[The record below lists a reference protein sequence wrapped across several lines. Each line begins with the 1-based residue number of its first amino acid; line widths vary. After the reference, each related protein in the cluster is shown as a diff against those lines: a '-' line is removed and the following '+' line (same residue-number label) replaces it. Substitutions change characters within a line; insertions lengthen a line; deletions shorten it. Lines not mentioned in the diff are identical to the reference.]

1 MNADPKLN
9 KAAAKAAPGA
19 GPPDYTGCN
28 ATPSNCNA
36 LHRHK
41 ELGPRQQELYEEVAA
56 AVFSLTQRGIR
67 PTNALIRESLG
78 GGSMSTIAPVLH
90 AVMADNAAL
99 NAEEGIDVK
108 LRSDFVNG
116 AAKQLL
122 VMLYDMK
129 VREADEKVGGVLSLC
144 REANE
149 LAGIHIRELS
159 EEIERLNRKIASLS
173 KDLNESRSAA
183 AGLAGD
189 CMEKDREIA
198 SLKARIAEASSQKEI
213 PGLLKEVLRRLDER
227 KLKRAGASAKA
238 NGGSA
243 K

>member
-1 MNADPKLN
+1 MSADPKL
-9 KAAAKAAPGA
+9 KTAASGA
-19 GPPDYTGCN
+19 GAQDYIRCN
-28 ATPSNCNA
+28 GSPAKCNA
-36 LHRHK
+36 LHRHE
-41 ELGPRQQELYEEVAA
+41 ELTPRQQELYEEVAA
-56 AVFSLTQRGIR
+56 AAFSLMQRGTR
-67 PTNALIRESLG
+67 PTNALVRESLG

-116 AAKQLL
+116 AAKSLL
-122 VMLYDMK
+122 AMLYDMRI
-129 VREADEKVGGVLSLC
+129 READDKIGSVLAMC

-149 LAGIHIRELS
+149 LAGIHIKELS

-173 KDLNESRSAA
+173 KDLNEARGTA

-198 SLKARIAEASSQKEI
+198 SLKARIAEASSQKEV
-213 PGLLKEVLRRLDER
+213 PGLLKEVLRRLDAQQPAGV
-227 KLKRAGASAKA
+227 KAPAAKKR
-238 NGGSA
+238 GGG

>member
-1 MNADPKLN
+1 MAQSQGLGYEICLLPREKALTFADYLN
-9 KAAAKAAPGA
+9 SRGIPAKAAPGA
-19 GPPDYTGCN
+19 GIPDYTGCN
-28 ATPSNCNA
+28 ATPSKCNA

-144 REANE
+144 R
-149 LAGIHIRELS
+149 GYQS
-159 EEIERLNRKIASLS
+159 EKRN
-173 KDLNESRSAA
+173 
-183 AGLAGD
+183 
-189 CMEKDREIA
+189 
-198 SLKARIAEASSQKEI
+198 
-213 PGLLKEVLRRLDER
+213 DE
-227 KLKRAGASAKA
+227 
-238 NGGSA
+238 
-243 K
+243 

>member
-19 GPPDYTGCN
+19 GTPDYTGCN
-28 ATPSNCNA
+28 ATPSKYNA

-90 AVMADNAAL
+90 AVIAGKAELM
-99 NAEEGIDVK
+99 AEEGIDTR

-159 EEIERLNRKIASLS
+159 EEIDGLNRRIESQARE
-173 KDLNESRSAA
+173 LNEARSTAARLVSRCEA
-183 AGLAGD
+183 
-189 CMEKDREIA
+189 KDHEIA
-198 SLKARIAEASSQKEI
+198 SLKARIDEASSQKEI

-227 KLKRAGASAKA
+227 KPKRAGASAKA